1 MLKTVTAVTRGLQKM
16 GADARTAGTALGG
29 MRGNATAAQGG
40 ISQVGKSVAQA
51 ERELGR
57 IQKTANSTR
66 TAMGNIQNGGKSA
79 SSGLTAVRNPANQS
93 VTAFGKMKSAGDR
106 LGTSIKNLRAAGTQ
120 GAAGVTQA
128 RNQANQTN
136 PVFTKA
142 KATTDRLGTSIQN
155 LRTAGTQAGSGISQA
170 KNQAGQADT
179 AFGKAKKGSD
189 GFKGELNNLEKQSN
203 ETKKAL
209 GKVGSEADGVEK
221 SVGKAGKGAGAGKQL
236 FSELS
241 GGLGMAEGAQ
251 KGLNGAMKA
260 SAFGL
265 IIALVVPLIEH
276 FGGLGAVADRCK
288 TAVVKAWEGIRDG
301 IRPVIEGLMSILRG
315 PVNAW
320 LSGINWVIRGV
331 NKIHFS
337 IPNWVPGIGGK
348 EFGINLPELPMM
360 AKGGIVRPR
369 SGGTAAILGEAGE
382 AEAVIPLSKLDKYLG
397 TGANAGGGF
406 HIENYFESNSGSAR
420 QTAEQLMFLAKA
432 RG

>member
-1 MLKTVTAVTRGLQKM
+1 MPLIKSLNAAASSFGKFRRSAEQSSTAITRFQKA
-16 GADARTAGTALGG
+16 GAQADSAIKGIPRSANNAGTSLS
-29 MRGNATAAQGG
+29 RIKNNAAQ
-40 ISQVGKSVAQA
+40 
-51 ERELGR
+51 
-57 IQKTANSTR
+57 ANQGMT
-66 TAMGNIQNGGKSA
+66 Q
-79 SSGLTAVRNPANQS
+79 VRN
-93 VTAFGKMKSAGDR
+93 G
-106 LGTSIKNLRAAGTQ
+106 
-120 GAAGVTQA
+120 
-128 RNQANQTN
+128 ANQTN
-136 PVFTKA
+136 TVFGKFKSSA
-142 KATTDRLGTSIQN
+142 DGLAGSVQKLK
-155 LRTAGTQAGSGISQA
+155 TAGSQAGSGISQA
-170 KNQAGQADT
+170 KTQSGQADG
-179 AFGKAKKGSD
+179 AFAKAKKGSD
-189 GFKGELNNLEKQSN
+189 GFKGELNNLEKQSH

-221 SVGKAGKGAGAGKQL
+221 SVGKAGKGAGVGKQL

-265 IIALVVPLIEH
+265 IISLVVPLIEH

-301 IRPVIEGLMSILRG
+301 IRPVIEGLMGILRG

-348 EFGINLPELPMM
+348 EFGINLPEMPMM

-369 SGGTAAILGEAGE
+369 PGGTAAILGEAGE

-397 TGANAGGGF
+397 TGTNGRGGF